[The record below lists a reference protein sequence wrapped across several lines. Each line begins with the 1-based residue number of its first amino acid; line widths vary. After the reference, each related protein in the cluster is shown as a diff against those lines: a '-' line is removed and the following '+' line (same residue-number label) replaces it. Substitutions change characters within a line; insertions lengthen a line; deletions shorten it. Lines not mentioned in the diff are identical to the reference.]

1 MLEVCPQMRFEGD
14 RLLLIIARQDVPFVV
29 LDAGGKLER
38 RFELPKTALPFI
50 AAGGYFGVG
59 NHRRIRYLKP
69 IEDETQRDVFGSR
82 QDFEHSRPRFPV
94 REKASMPRR
103 HDLSW
108 GQHPARARIAGGGA
122 VRSIRLREQQ
132 DGEKHER

>member
-1 MLEVCPQMRFEGD
+1 MRFEGD

-29 LDAGGKLER
+29 LDAEGKLER

-69 IEDETQRDVFGSR
+69 IEDESQRDVFGSR
-82 QDFEHSRPRFPV
+82 QDFEHSPSTLPGALKSQHGPAARSGMAATAC
-94 REKASMPRR
+94 ASPERGSRR
-103 HDLSW
+103 SADD
-108 GQHPARARIAGGGA
+108 PRAR
-122 VRSIRLREQQ
+122 QQ
-132 DGEKHER
+132 DGD

>member
-1 MLEVCPQMRFEGD
+1 MHFEGD

-29 LDAGGKLER
+29 LDAEGKLER

-69 IEDETQRDVFGSR
+69 IEDESQRDVFGSR
-82 QDFEHSRPRFPV
+82 QDFEHSHPRFPV
-94 REKASMPRR
+94 RLKANTAP
-103 HDLSW
+103 
-108 GQHPARARIAGGGA
+108 QHGLGWQQQPARVRSAARGA
-122 VRSIRLREQQ
+122 VRTIRLPGSKMEIK
-132 DGEKHER
+132 DDHGF